1 MTNQHRRPGDTT
13 PLFLQRIHAREAAEK
28 EAREAERRR
37 LALLALDIASA
48 ILKAGAQ
55 QAACG
60 HRRRAAPK
68 KDVWSHLGDFIFGD

>member
-1 MTNQHRRPGDTT
+1 MMKRDLRPCKVP

-28 EAREAERRR
+28 EFRESERKR
-37 LALLALDIASA
+37 LALLALDIAGV
-48 ILKAGAQ
+48 ILKAGSQ

-60 HRRRAAPK
+60 HGRRNTPK